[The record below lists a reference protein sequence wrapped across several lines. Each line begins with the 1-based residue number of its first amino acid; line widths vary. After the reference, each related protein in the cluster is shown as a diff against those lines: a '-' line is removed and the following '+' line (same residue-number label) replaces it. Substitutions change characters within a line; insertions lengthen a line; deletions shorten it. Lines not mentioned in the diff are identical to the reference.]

1 MVSLLALIVINLVM
15 IMVLILT
22 QSDQNIE
29 SRTER
34 EEKILRE
41 FLKEKK

>member
-1 MVSLLALIVINLVM
+1 MVSLLALIAINLVM

-41 FLKEKK
+41 YLKEKK

>member
-1 MVSLLALIVINLVM
+1 MVSLLALIAINLVM

-22 QSDQNIE
+22 QSDRNIE